1 MWLTAD
7 THKGR
12 KRSTNQDTVAAKML
26 DGCCYCVVCD
36 GMGGENGGLTAA
48 TLAIDTAVAQI
59 ERELDSTLSE
69 MQLKRL
75 LLCAGTNANIKV
87 FDAAQRD
94 PALKG
99 MGTTMLAAVICNNM
113 LHLIHAGDSRAYLL
127 RDDMLTRITEDH
139 TVVAV
144 LLERGDITPE
154 EAQNHPQRHLITRAV
169 GARDAISFDYI
180 AIELQEDDAVLLC
193 SDGLYNYLSQSE
205 LDALCALAKRR
216 QSVWPL
222 IDRANENGGGDNI
235 TAALLSPG
243 RRGEIRG

>member
-12 KRSTNQDTVAAKML
+12 KRSTNQDTVVAKLL

-48 TLAIDTAVAQI
+48 TIAAKTVVAQL
-59 ERELDSTLSE
+59 ERELCSEMNE

-75 LLCAGTNANIKV
+75 LLCAGTAANVEV
-87 FDAAQRD
+87 FDAAHKD
-94 PALKG
+94 SALKG
-99 MGTTMLAAVICNNM
+99 MGTTMIVAVICQNM

-127 RDDMLTRITEDH
+127 RDDMLTRLTDDH
-139 TVVAV
+139 TVVAA
-144 LLERGDITPE
+144 LLERGDITVE
-154 EAQNHPQRHLITRAV
+154 EAANHPQRHLITRAV
-169 GARDAISFDYI
+169 GARESVSFDYI
-180 AIELQEDDAVLLC
+180 AVELQQEDAVLLC

-205 LDALCALAKRR
+205 LDALCALAARR

-235 TAALLSPG
+235 TAAILSLG
-243 RRGEIRG
+243 RRGTACG